1 MIKEPIVFF
10 TVMTIFGILFN
21 GMNMLVYK
29 YDQFY
34 FSLTLFYIGCLMAS
48 TMFIAHEVIHFI
60 THKTLNYYILGLGF
74 ILTGVFI
81 TLLRLQVGV
90 NPNQWMMRMIPH
102 HSTALTTTKQLL
114 KNHPEVKQ
122 NPVLYKLCQNIISSQ
137 TQEIELMKRLLNQE
151 YLSNKI

>member
-1 MIKEPIVFF
+1 
-10 TVMTIFGILFN
+10 MTIFGILFN
-21 GMNMLVYK
+21 GVNMLVYK

-34 FSLTLFYIGCLMAS
+34 FSLTLFYIGCFMSS
-48 TMFIAHEVIHFI
+48 TMFVAHEIIHFI
-60 THKTLNYYILGLGF
+60 LHKTLNPYLLGLGL

-122 NPVLYKLCQNIISSQ
+122 NKILYKLCQNIISSQ
-137 TQEIELMKRLLNQE
+137 TQEIELMKRLLN
-151 YLSNKI
+151 L